1 MRNLL
6 SKLALAA
13 LVLAACGS
21 LPTPAPSP
29 TPPAPTP
36 TLLPPTATSIPAT
49 ATAIVIP
56 ATPEA
61 TATPASLFPPITD
74 ADWQIGP
81 ANARVTVV
89 EYGDYQC
96 PTCAQLAPILAQIR
110 QEYPD
115 DFRLVYRHFP
125 LIDKHDKAQLAA
137 EAAEAA
143 GAQGKFWEMHDL
155 LYAKFAE
162 WAELPPTAFRPL
174 LTLYAQQIGLEAGQF
189 SADLDDGKF
198 TKPIQA
204 AYAAA
209 MRIPLPGTPFL
220 LYNGEVYQGPI
231 SHWAFATLI
240 KLERLKGRQ
249 YTTLPPEIIDPFK
262 QYFATLHTPK
272 GDVGIEL
279 LAEKAPLTVNN
290 FVFLAREGWFD
301 GITFHIVKP
310 GAPSNCW
317 TYRGPGDFIPFV
329 QTGDPSGT
337 GFGGPGYLIP
347 DEINPDLNFDAA
359 GWVGMA
365 NSGPNTNG
373 SQFFITL
380 GAIPELNGTHTLF
393 GKVASGLDLVSNL
406 TPRDPCINL
415 EAPPGDVIKSVTI
428 EEK

>member
-1 MRNLL
+1 M
-6 SKLALAA
+6 
-13 LVLAACGS
+13 
-21 LPTPAPSP
+21 
-29 TPPAPTP
+29 
-36 TLLPPTATSIPAT
+36 
-49 ATAIVIP
+49 
-56 ATPEA
+56 
-61 TATPASLFPPITD
+61 
-74 ADWQIGP
+74 
-81 ANARVTVV
+81 
-89 EYGDYQC
+89 
-96 PTCAQLAPILAQIR
+96 LAQIR

-155 LYAKFAE
+155 LYAKYAA
-162 WAELPPTAFRPL
+162 WAELSPAAFRPL

-189 SADLDDGKF
+189 SADLDHGKF

-204 AYAAA
+204 AYEAA
-209 MRIPLPGTPFL
+209 MRVPLPGTPFL

-240 KLERLKGRQ
+240 KLERLKERE
-249 YTTLPPEIIDPFK
+249 YTKSPPEIIDPFK
-262 QYFATLHTPK
+262 QYIATLHTPK

-279 LAEKAPLTVNN
+279 FAEKAPLTVNN
-290 FVFLAREGWFD
+290 FVFLARAGWFD
-301 GITFHIVKP
+301 GITFHRVIP
-310 GAPSNCW
+310 G
-317 TYRGPGDFIPFV
+317 FVV

-347 DEINPDLNFDAA
+347 DEINPDLKFDAA

-380 GAIPELNGTHTLF
+380 AAANDLSGKYTVF
-393 GKVASGLDLVSNL
+393 GKVISGLEVLSKIS
-406 TPRDPCINL
+406 PRDPSTNP
-415 EAPPGDVIKSVTI
+415 EAPPGDMIEFVTI